1 MSTIRIGWIGLGNM
15 GTPMAKNLVKAG
27 FAVTVYNRTAAKATP
42 LREAGAEV
50 ADNTIELWEK
60 ADIVITMVSD
70 DSALRHIHN
79 SGLEATAP
87 AGKLVIDMSTV
98 SPSTTRDLAGRL
110 AVKGVEYLDAP
121 VSGSVK
127 PAELGQLVIMAGGK
141 KSVYESALPIFD
153 KLGKVSFYMG
163 PLGAGNAA
171 KLAINLYLAFN
182 MQGMA
187 ESVNFARENGIQPS
201 DMMAAINE
209 SALGN
214 VFTKLKTPNLV
225 NGQHPAAFALRLM
238 AKDLRLAKE
247 QGLHTPG
254 GLILEESY
262 RKAVAEGLGE
272 EDLSAILKFVEKR

>member
-1 MSTIRIGWIGLGNM
+1 M
-15 GTPMAKNLVKAG
+15 GVPMAKNLVKAG
-27 FAVTVYNRTAAKATP
+27 FAVTVYNRTAAKAAP
-42 LREAGAEV
+42 LKEAGAEV
-50 ADNTIELWEK
+50 VSNTAELWQK
-60 ADIVITMVSD
+60 ADVVITMVSD
-70 DSALRHIHN
+70 DNALRQVHD

-98 SPSTTRDLAGRL
+98 SPATTRELAARL
-110 AVKGVEYLDAP
+110 AAKGIEYLDAP

-127 PAELGQLVIMAGGK
+127 PAEMGQLVIMAGGK
-141 KSVYESALPIFD
+141 RSVYESALPIFER
-153 KLGKVSFYMG
+153 LGKISFYMG
-163 PLGAGNAA
+163 EQGAGNAA

-187 ESVNFARENGIQPS
+187 ESVYFASENGIRPA

-209 SALGN
+209 SALSN

-225 NGQHPAAFALRLM
+225 SDQHPAAFALRLM

-254 GLILEESY
+254 GLVLEESY
-262 RKAVAEGLGE
+262 RKATAEGLGE
-272 EDLSAILKFVEKR
+272 EDLSAILRYVGKK